1 MAPQLPDF
9 SNTKLARI
17 TTRGPRLD
25 LWAPSS
31 FDYDV
36 FEDKF
41 WGDLLR
47 DEYPAAKTN
56 GTSAAVTF
64 TEHNNNGYLDLVS
77 GTATEGYA
85 GQGLGHQFTG
95 DRGVL
100 FECIIKLPAAITTM
114 KFEVGLTDADD
125 DAGAINLKAN
135 PTYTAAD
142 FGVFVFDTD
151 DASSGTSATTID
163 FISAKT
169 GDGVVAA
176 NLTSE
181 VWTPSASETIR
192 FSVRVEDDN
201 VSAAINGKAV
211 AGHGAG
217 AGIQGGSSL
226 TPWVFVQAR
235 AGSASRTVQLHK
247 WRAIQPA
254 Y

>member
-47 DEYPAAKTN
+47 DEYSAAKTN

-64 TEHNNNGYLDLVS
+64 TEHNTNGYLELVS

-95 DRGVL
+95 DRGVM

-114 KFEVGLTDADD
+114 KFEIGLTDADD

-135 PTYTAAD
+135 PTYTAGN

-151 DASSGTSATTID
+151 DSSSATTID
-163 FISAKT
+163 FVSAKGGT
-169 GDGVVAA
+169 VAA
-176 NLTSE
+176 ANKTAS

-192 FSVRVEDDN
+192 FSVRVEGDN
-201 VSAAINGKAV
+201 VSAAINGRAV

-217 AGIQGGSSL
+217 VGIDGAIGL

-235 AGSASRTVQLHK
+235 TGSASRTVQLHK

>member
-9 SNTKLARI
+9 STTKLARI
-17 TTRGPRLD
+17 TSKGPRLD

-41 WGDLLR
+41 WGDLIR

-64 TEHNNNGYLDLVS
+64 TEHNTNGYIDLVS
-77 GTATEGYA
+77 GTADDGYA

-100 FECIIKLPAAITTM
+100 FECRIKLPAAITTM

-125 DAGAINLKAN
+125 DAGAINVKAT
-135 PTYTAAD
+135 PSLTAGSCA
-142 FGVFVFDTD
+142 VFVFDTD
-151 DASSGTSATTID
+151 DDTAID
-163 FISAKT
+163 FVSAKGGT
-169 GDGVVAA
+169 AVATAGVK
-176 NLTSE
+176 
-181 VWTPSASETIR
+181 TPSASEGINFAIR
-192 FSVRVEDDN
+192 IEDDN
-201 VSAAINGKAV
+201 VSAAINGIPV

-217 AGIQGGSSL
+217 AGIEGGTNL

-247 WRAIQPA
+247 WKATQPA